1 MITKKPILIILALVY
16 FGILSL
22 PALFAVIYLLAFGG
36 NFRIF
41 AIIPFVI
48 LLPNVIGL
56 ILLLLKPKKWYQT
69 YCSAIGSI
77 FGFGSFIIHAC
88 NWIKYDAFYKN
99 NIGLIISIII
109 LCIFI
114 SLEFNNKIKR
124 YFASK

>member
-56 ILLLLKPKKWYQT
+56 ILLLLKPKN
-69 YCSAIGSI
+69 G
-77 FGFGSFIIHAC
+77 
-88 NWIKYDAFYKN
+88 IKHTVRQLGVF
-99 NIGLIISIII
+99 LV
-109 LCIFI
+109 LV
-114 SLEFNNKIKR
+114 LL
-124 YFASK
+124 